1 MGALTQADVITI
13 LIDILLT
20 YTISLTLRVGLLS
33 IAPVAFQGIGAYAF
47 ALLTLKAKMSIP
59 LAVLLAALICL
70 VIAALLSYPLGRVRG
85 LYASIATLA
94 VVVIATGLESGFT
107 FTGGSLGL
115 AGVPHGDTRVALA
128 IIVVIVVAAWFW
140 LDRSELG
147 RRLDAIRLDPSLAS
161 TLSINVGLTKA
172 AVLVASNTIA
182 GLVGAL
188 YAHSFFFV
196 SPDSFNFFV
205 AVQISAFAIV
215 AGATHWAAPLIAGG
229 VLAVL
234 SAEGQNYAN
243 YTAIATGA
251 LMVLVLVFSPEGL
264 GGGLRRLTSRWRTS
278 ARGLRGKGTAAPP
291 SGTDQA
297 GTLVAVHGVTKSFG
311 GVHALNDITFELPAR
326 GVVGIIGPNG
336 SGKSTLLATI
346 SGLLE
351 PDSGTVTIGGRE
363 LTGHDA
369 RTFASAGVTR
379 TFQQPKLILAMK
391 VWENLIVGAREHAN
405 APSVRAVADAV
416 GITDVLDAWPGE
428 LPASQTRRIEVA
440 RALLREPKVL
450 LMDEPAAGL
459 TEAEARSFS
468 ELVTEIGKDRLV
480 ILVEHNM
487 NVISAVAGRVIAL
500 VEGHLIADDRPEVVQ
515 AVPKV
520 RTAYLGIVTE
530 VTS

>member
-59 LAVLLAALICL
+59 LAVLLATLICL
-70 VIAALLSYPLGRVRG
+70 VVAALLSYPLGRVRG

-115 AGVPHGDTRVALA
+115 AGVPHGDTRIALA
-128 IIVVIVVAAWFW
+128 VIVVIVVAAWFW

-147 RRLDAIRLDPSLAS
+147 RRLDAIRIDPSLAS
-161 TLSINVGLTKA
+161 GLSINVGVTKA
-172 AVLVASNTIA
+172 AVLVASNTVA

-243 YTAIATGA
+243 YTAIATGV
-251 LMVLVLVFSPEGL
+251 LMVAILVFSPEGL

-278 ARGLRGKGTAAPP
+278 ARGLRGRQAAPP
-291 SGTDQA
+291 TAPPGT
-297 GTLVAVHGVTKSFG
+297 GSLVAVRGVTKSFG
-311 GVHALNDITFELPAR
+311 GVHALRDISFELPAR

-346 SGLLE
+346 SGLLT

-369 RTFASAGVTR
+369 RTFAAAGVAR
-379 TFQQPKLILAMK
+379 TFQQPKLIQAMK
-391 VWENLIVGAREHAN
+391 VWENLIVGAREHAD

-428 LPASQTRRIEVA
+428 LPASRTRRIEVA

-459 TEAEARSFS
+459 TEAEARSFA
-468 ELVTEIGKDRLV
+468 ELVTEIGQDRLV

-487 NVISAVAGRVIAL
+487 NVISAVADRVIAL
-500 VEGHLIADDRPEVVQ
+500 VEGNLIADDRPEIVQ
-515 AVPKV
+515 AVPTV

-530 VTS
+530 VPS